1 MEKSI
6 EKIWKEGFM
15 NDNSFSIP
23 QIEDVKSLK
32 SIYLV
37 DQFKK
42 TYKTN
47 IVLLIGTAVIVLF
60 AFIMGDVP
68 FIGLMIFGLF
78 STLAIL
84 GYRELSALE
93 KLDPGVT
100 SYEFL
105 KVFDNWLKN
114 LLHKFSM
121 VYRFLIPLLFI
132 GFALAI
138 LQTNFFIPF
147 LDETLLER
155 MVGNST
161 PAMIAGIPVLWVASI
176 LLIAAALSY
185 FSTRFFK
192 MEMRSIYGE
201 LIEKLD
207 RSLAELEE
215 LRSA

>member
-6 EKIWKEGFM
+6 EKIWKEGFK
-15 NDNSFSIP
+15 NDTSFSIP
-23 QIEDVKSLK
+23 EITDISSLK
-32 SIYLV
+32 SIYFV

-47 IVLLIGTAVIVLF
+47 IVLLVSTAVIILF
-60 AFIMGDVP
+60 AFILGDVP
-68 FIGLMIFGLF
+68 FIGLMMFSLF
-78 STLAIL
+78 SGLAIL
-84 GYRELSALE
+84 GYRELS
-93 KLDPGVT
+93 KLQKLNPGT
-100 SYEFL
+100 NNYEFL
-105 KVFDNWLKN
+105 KAFDNWLKN

-121 VYRFLIPLLFI
+121 VYRILIPLLFI
-132 GFALAI
+132 GFVLAI
-138 LQTNFFIPF
+138 LQTNFFVPF
-147 LDETLLER
+147 LDETLLEH
-155 MVGNST
+155 MVGDAT
-161 PAMIAGIPVLWVASI
+161 PATIAGVPVWWVAGI
-176 LLIAAALSY
+176 LLIAVALSY

>member
-6 EKIWKEGFM
+6 EKIWKEGFT
-15 NDNSFSIP
+15 NDTSFSIP
-23 QIEDVKSLK
+23 EINDISSLK
-32 SIYLV
+32 SIYFI

-47 IVLLIGTAVIVLF
+47 IVLLIGTAVIILL
-60 AFIMGDVP
+60 AFILGDVP
-68 FIGLMIFGLF
+68 FIGLMMFGLF
-78 STLAIL
+78 SGLAIL
-84 GYRELSALE
+84 GYRELS
-93 KLDPGVT
+93 KLQKLNPGT
-100 SYEFL
+100 TNYEFL
-105 KVFDNWLKN
+105 KAFDNWLKN
-114 LLHKFSM
+114 LLHKFSI
-121 VYRFLIPLLFI
+121 VYRILIPLLFI

-155 MVGNST
+155 MVGDSA
-161 PAMIAGIPVLWVASI
+161 PAMIAGIPVSWIASI
-176 LLIAAALSY
+176 LVIAATLSY

-192 MEMRSIYGE
+192 MEIRSIYGE
-201 LIEKLD
+201 LIDKLD

>member
-6 EKIWKEGFM
+6 EKIWKEGFT
-15 NDNSFSIP
+15 NDTSFSIP
-23 QIEDVKSLK
+23 EINDISSLK
-32 SIYLV
+32 SIYFI

-47 IVLLIGTAVIVLF
+47 IVLLLSTAVIILF
-60 AFIMGDVP
+60 AFILGDVP
-68 FIGLMIFGLF
+68 FIGLIMFSLF
-78 STLAIL
+78 SGLAIL
-84 GYRELSALE
+84 GYRELS
-93 KLDPGVT
+93 KLQKLNPGT
-100 SYEFL
+100 TNYAFL
-105 KVFDNWLKN
+105 KAFDSWLKN
-114 LLHKFSM
+114 LLHKFSI
-121 VYRFLIPLLFI
+121 VYRILIPLLFV

-147 LDETLLER
+147 LGETLLER
-155 MVGNST
+155 MVGNSP
-161 PAMIAGIPVLWVASI
+161 PAMIAGIPVSWIASI
-176 LLIAAALSY
+176 LLIAATLSY

-215 LRSA
+215 LRSV

>member
-6 EKIWKEGFM
+6 EKMWKEGFM
-15 NDNSFSIP
+15 SDASLSIP
-23 QIEDVKSLK
+23 EINDISSLK
-32 SIYLV
+32 SIYFV

-47 IVLLIGTAVIVLF
+47 IVLLTGTAVIVLF
-60 AFIMGDVP
+60 AFIMGGIP
-68 FIGLMIFGLF
+68 FIGLMMFGLF

-84 GYRELSALE
+84 GYRELS
-93 KLDPGVT
+93 KLQKLNPGT
-100 SYEFL
+100 TNYEFL
-105 KVFDNWLKN
+105 KAFDNWLKN

-121 VYRFLIPLLFI
+121 VYRILIPLLFI

-138 LQTNFFIPF
+138 LQTNFFAPF

-155 MVGNST
+155 MVGDST
-161 PAMIAGIPVLWVASI
+161 PAMIAGIPMWWMAGI
-176 LLIAAALSY
+176 LLVAIVLSY

>member
-6 EKIWKEGFM
+6 EKIWKEGFT
-15 NDNSFSIP
+15 NDTSFSIP
-23 QIEDVKSLK
+23 EITDISSLK
-32 SIYLV
+32 SIYFV

-47 IVLLIGTAVIVLF
+47 IVLLIGTAVIILF
-60 AFIMGDVP
+60 AFILGDVP
-68 FIGLMIFGLF
+68 FIGLMMFSLF
-78 STLAIL
+78 SGLAIL
-84 GYRELSALE
+84 GYRELN
-93 KLDPGVT
+93 KLQKLNPGT
-100 SYEFL
+100 SNYEFL
-105 KVFDNWLKN
+105 KAFDNWLKN

-121 VYRFLIPLLFI
+121 VYRILIPLLFI

-138 LQTNFFIPF
+138 LQTNFFVPF

-155 MVGNST
+155 MVGDAT
-161 PAMIAGIPVLWVASI
+161 PAMMAGVPVWWVAGI
-176 LLIAAALSY
+176 LLIAVALSY

-215 LRSA
+215 LRSV

>member
-6 EKIWKEGFM
+6 EHIWKEEFT
-15 NDNSFSIP
+15 NDTSFSIP
-23 QIEDVKSLK
+23 EITDISSLK
-32 SIYLV
+32 SIYFV

-47 IVLLIGTAVIVLF
+47 IVLLVGTAVIILF
-60 AFIMGDVP
+60 AFILGDVP
-68 FIGLMIFGLF
+68 FIGLMMFSLF
-78 STLAIL
+78 SGLAIL
-84 GYRELSALE
+84 GYRELS
-93 KLDPGVT
+93 KLQQLNPGT
-100 SYEFL
+100 TNYEFL
-105 KVFDNWLKN
+105 KAFDTWLKN
-114 LLHKFSM
+114 LLRKFSI
-121 VYRFLIPLLFI
+121 VYRILVPLLFI

-138 LQTNFFIPF
+138 LQTNFFVPF
-147 LDETLLER
+147 LGKTLLER
-155 MVGNST
+155 LVGDAT
-161 PAMIAGIPVLWVASI
+161 PALMAGIPVWWVAGI
-176 LLIAAALSY
+176 LLIAVALSY